1 MGSRIGKGKERMRI
15 VKMVGHLLRDLME
28 AGSPWVKQIG
38 GTWPTRLKGWRS
50 VDKST
55 RRQNGRMNQLQGTL

>member
-1 MGSRIGKGKERMRI
+1 MGKKKGRRRI

-28 AGSPWVKQIG
+28 AGSPWVKQMG

-55 RRQNGRMNQLQGTL
+55 RRKKGRMHQLQGTL

>member
-1 MGSRIGKGKERMRI
+1 MGKGKSRRRI
-15 VKMVGHLLRDLME
+15 VKMVWHLLRDLME
-28 AGSPWVKQIG
+28 AGSPWVKQMG

-55 RRQNGRMNQLQGTL
+55 RRKKGRIHQLQGTL